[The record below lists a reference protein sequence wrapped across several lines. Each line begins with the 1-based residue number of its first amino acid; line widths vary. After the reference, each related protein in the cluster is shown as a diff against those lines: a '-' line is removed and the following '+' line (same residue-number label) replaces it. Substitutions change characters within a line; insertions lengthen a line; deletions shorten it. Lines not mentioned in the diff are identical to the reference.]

1 MNMLHRHRHRTAV
14 SPRLGALLAA
24 GLLAALAGGCGPGP
38 ADEPIVP
45 STPLRAVDTPPPD
58 YPPEIGCDQIGGK
71 VVLQLTVGPEG
82 KPTKVNVLTS
92 SKTAALDEAALKG
105 VQRWRFE
112 AATRNGKPVATDIQV
127 PVTFNAPAT
136 RPEHCGQVPSGL

>member
-1 MNMLHRHRHRTAV
+1 MTMLSRYRLTG
-14 SPRLGALLAA
+14 SPRLGALLAS
-24 GLLAALAGGCGPGP
+24 GLLAALVAGCGPRD
-38 ADEPIVP
+38 ADQPIIP

-58 YPPEIGCDQIGGK
+58 YPVEIGCDQIGGK

-82 KPTKVNVLTS
+82 KPTKATVLTS
-92 SKTAALDEAALKG
+92 SKTQALDDAALKG

-127 PVTFNAPAT
+127 PVTFNPPPS

>member
-1 MNMLHRHRHRTAV
+1 MTMLARQLSIA
-14 SPRLGALLAA
+14 SPRLGALLASA
-24 GLLAALAGGCGPGP
+24 LLAALAAGCGPRD
-38 ADEPIVP
+38 ADQPIIP

-58 YPPEIGCDQIGGK
+58 YPAEIGCDQIGGK

-82 KPTKVNVLTS
+82 KPTKATVLTS
-92 SKTAALDEAALKG
+92 SKTRALDDAAVKA

-127 PVTFNAPAT
+127 PVTFHPPAD
-136 RPEHCGQVPSGL
+136 RPAHCGPA